1 MTASK
6 VCLIGEALIRRSDK
20 MEFPETQIYS
30 SPWFHWAVFANDTV
44 YEVTGDYR
52 MTVVDY
58 DFTEE
63 QFRNGRKIFFKI
75 NLNDTSISNPE
86 EVRSFITS
94 WVYRH
99 PVYSLIGSNCQD
111 FAKDF
116 AQHFFGVVLETQV
129 NQYQALGL
137 FFFQSFT
144 YVVYVVYVGVSLAMI
159 FFFLYYVLTWYGDR
173 LAKQLAGHID

>member
-1 MTASK
+1 
-6 VCLIGEALIRRSDK
+6 

-58 DFTEE
+58 YFTEE
-63 QFRNGRKIFFKI
+63 QFRNGRKILFKI
-75 NLNDTSISNPE
+75 NLNDTSISNPG
-86 EVRSFITS
+86 EVKSFITS

-99 PVYSLIGSNCQD
+99 PIYSLIGSNCQD

-116 AQHFFGVVLETQV
+116 AQHFFGVVLKTQL

-137 FFFQSFT
+137 FFFQSIT
-144 YVVYVVYVGVSLAMI
+144 YVIYVGVVFLVFLVFLVILVMI
-159 FFFLYYVLTWYGDR
+159 LLVLYYVLTWYGDR

>member
-6 VCLIGEALIRRSDK
+6 VCLIGEALIRRPDNK
-20 MEFPETQIYS
+20 QFTETQIYW

-44 YEVTGDYR
+44 YEVTGDFR

-58 DFTEE
+58 NSTEKE
-63 QFRNGRKIFFKI
+63 FRNSRKIFYQI
-75 NLNDTSISNPE
+75 NLNDTSISSSE
-86 EVRSFITS
+86 DVKSFITS

-99 PVYSLIGSNCQD
+99 PTGMYSLIGSNCQD

-116 AQHFFGVVLETQV
+116 ARHFFGVVLETQI
-129 NQYQALGL
+129 NKYQALGL

-144 YVVYVVYVGVSLAMI
+144 YVLYVAAILAMI
-159 FFFLYYVLTWYGDR
+159 FFHLVLCTYMVR
-173 LAKQLAGHID
+173 